1 MYQLG
6 KNIFGKSPIAMVP
19 SEGYTARDNFS
30 RSSIQ
35 WLEWTMA
42 KETEKKKKHV
52 RIRHA
57 LNGGEHR
64 VSGIRRIYYIRLKIT
79 SNSVRIRY

>member
-1 MYQLG
+1 
-6 KNIFGKSPIAMVP
+6 MVP

-30 RSSIQ
+30 RFSIQ

-52 RIRHA
+52 RIRHT
-57 LNGGEHR
+57 LNGGKHR
-64 VSGIRRIYYIRLKIT
+64 VCGTRYRLDGYDEESMTAYEFLGDFFYDIYIYI
-79 SNSVRIRY
+79 

>member
-1 MYQLG
+1 
-6 KNIFGKSPIAMVP
+6 MVP

-52 RIRHA
+52 RIRHT

-64 VSGIRRIYYIRLKIT
+64 VSVPGT
-79 SNSVRIRY
+79 D